1 MKKLIIILLAIV
13 SAATAANAQFR
24 FAGLIGSGQTTL
36 NFKQD
41 IVTVDKAVGLQ
52 AGVLGEI
59 IFPGI
64 GFGIDL
70 GLTYNLTGAKVNLG
84 EKPMW
89 SSQGYGNEHLMLHE
103 LNIPFHLRFKY
114 TRLAGLE
121 DIVAP
126 FVFAGPEFSILLG
139 HSKCKAMQ
147 YPGGDLSLGFGG
159 GVELFKRWQVSAS
172 YTRGMTYVIK
182 AKILS
187 DYSAKANQWTV
198 RVAYF
203 F

>member
-1 MKKLIIILLAIV
+1 MKKIIIILLAAIAAV
-13 SAATAANAQFR
+13 SANAQFR
-24 FAGLIGSGQTTL
+24 YAGVVGFGQSTL

-41 IVTVDKAVGLQ
+41 IATVNKSINAQ
-52 AGVLGEI
+52 AGVIGEMM
-59 IFPGI
+59 FPGI

-70 GLTYNLTGAKVNLG
+70 GLLYNLTGAKVNLG
-84 EKPMW
+84 EKEMW
-89 SSQGYGNEHLMLHE
+89 ASQGYGNERLALHE
-103 LNIPFHLRFKY
+103 LSIPLHLRFKY
-114 TRLAGLE
+114 TRLGGLE

-126 FVFAGPEFSILLG
+126 FVFVGPEFSITLA

-147 YPGGDLSLGFGG
+147 YPGGDMSLGFGG
-159 GVELFKRWQVSAS
+159 GVELFRRWQVSAS
-172 YTRGMTYVIK
+172 YTRGMTYVMK

>member
-1 MKKLIIILLAIV
+1 MKKIIIILLAVI
-13 SAATAANAQFR
+13 ATATAANAQFR
-24 FAGLIGSGQTTL
+24 YAAVLGGGKSTL

-41 IVTVDKAVGLQ
+41 IATVNSAMSAQ
-52 AGVLGEI
+52 AGVIGEI

-64 GFGIDL
+64 GFGVDL
-70 GLTYNLTGAKVNLG
+70 GLLYNLTGAKVNLG
-84 EKPMW
+84 EKEMW
-89 SSQGYGNEHLMLHE
+89 ASQGYGNERLAIHE
-103 LNIPFHLRFKY
+103 LNIPLHLRFKY
-114 TRLAGLE
+114 TRLGGLE

-126 FVFAGPEFSILLG
+126 FVFVGPEFSITLA

-159 GVELFKRWQVSAS
+159 GVEILKRWQVSAS
-172 YTRGMTYVIK
+172 YTRGMTYVTK

>member
-1 MKKLIIILLAIV
+1 MKKIFIILLAIIAMV
-13 SAATAANAQFR
+13 TSANAQFR
-24 FAGLIGSGQTTL
+24 FAGVLGGTYSNL

-41 IVTVDKAVGLQ
+41 IVSVNKVAGAQ
-52 AGVLGEI
+52 AGVIGEV

-70 GLTYNLTGAKVNLG
+70 GLLYNMTGAKVNLG
-84 EKPMW
+84 QKPMW
-89 SSQGYGNEHLMLHE
+89 SSQGYGNELLTLHE
-103 LNIPFHLRFKY
+103 LNIPFHLRFKF
-114 TRLAGLE
+114 TRLGGLE
-121 DIVAP
+121 DYVAP
-126 FVFAGPEFSILLG
+126 FVYAGPEFAILLA
-139 HSKCKAMQ
+139 HSKCNAME
-147 YPGGDLSLGFGG
+147 YPGGNLSLGFGG
-159 GVELFKRWQVSAS
+159 GVELWKRWQVSAS
-172 YTRGMTYVIK
+172 YTRGMTYALK

>member
-1 MKKLIIILLAIV
+1 MLASV
-13 SAATAANAQFR
+13 AAASAQFR
-24 FAGLIGSGQTTL
+24 YAGVIGSGQTTL

-41 IVTVDKAVGLQ
+41 IVSVDKAIGAQ
-52 AGVLGEI
+52 AGVIGEV

-64 GFGIDL
+64 GFGVDL
-70 GLTYNLTGAKVNLG
+70 GLLYNMTGAKVNLG
-84 EKPMW
+84 QKEMW
-89 SSQGYGNEHLMLHE
+89 SSQGYGKEHLMLHQ

-114 TRLAGLE
+114 TRLGGLE

-126 FVFAGPEFSILLG
+126 FVYAGPEFSILLG
-139 HSKCKAMQ
+139 HSKCEAME
-147 YPGGDLSLGFGG
+147 YSGGDLSLGFGG

-172 YTRGMTYVIK
+172 YTRGMTYVLK